1 MAGTGTSR
9 TLVED
14 FLYREAD
21 CLDRW
26 ALEEWLALWADTGE
40 ISYVVAPTGEPD
52 VAELEPSTAM
62 FLIADDRYRLQQRV
76 IRMGKKTFHSE
87 YRPSRTRHMYS
98 NVRLL
103 RQTDE
108 TVDVA
113 FNSAVYRTRKEKTIV
128 YPALVR
134 ATLRLN
140 NGAPSLQKK
149 RMELDLEHLATMG
162 ALTILL

>member
-1 MAGTGTSR
+1 MAGTGISR

-108 TVDVA
+108 TVDVCVQFSRLSNQERKNHCLPCA
-113 FNSAVYRTRKEKTIV
+113 GSRNTQAKQWRAKSAEKTLWNWIWSTWQ
-128 YPALVR
+128 PWVR
-134 ATLRLN
+134 
-140 NGAPSLQKK
+140 
-149 RMELDLEHLATMG
+149 
-162 ALTILL
+162 